1 VANPAE
7 HHLLAAQRVLRYLS
21 GTTDLALV
29 FNRCTDSHLKLEI
42 YTDASWGN
50 DRADRKSTTGTVVR
64 FNGNLISWL
73 SKKQEATAIS
83 STEAE
88 YYALSTATQE
98 ALWYR
103 TWISEVFDRDITVT
117 IYSDNQ
123 SAIAISKN
131 DTIHSRSKHI
141 DIRYHFIRDHIKQK
155 HIVVTWI
162 STKSQQ
168 ADLLTKMLTTSQ
180 FQQLRSELLAKA
192 LV

>member
-1 VANPAE
+1 
-7 HHLLAAQRVLRYLS
+7 
-21 GTTDLALV
+21 
-29 FNRCTDSHLKLEI
+29 LEI

-50 DRADRKSTTGTVVR
+50 DRADRKSTTGTVIR
-64 FNGNLISWL
+64 FNGNVISWL
-73 SKKQEATAIS
+73 SKKQDAVAIS

-103 TWISEVFDRDITVT
+103 TWIKEVFDRNITVT

-141 DIRYHFIRDHIKQK
+141 DIRCHFIRDHVKQK
-155 HIVVTWI
+155 HVVVTWI
-162 STKSQQ
+162 PTKSQQ
-168 ADLLTKMLTTSQ
+168 ADLLTKMLTTNQ
-180 FQQLRSELLAKA
+180 FQQLRSTLLVNAI
-192 LV
+192 V